1 MWGMDAQGPMRGEI
15 VPADE
20 FVSPPT
26 VAAWIGVPVP
36 LLYSAAEDGL
46 LPAIREG
53 DHWRFHGPTVRRWLD
68 GEDPATVRRRLLR
81 LS

>member
-1 MWGMDAQGPMRGEI
+1 MDVPDPRRGEI
-15 VPADE
+15 VPAAE

-26 VAAWIGVPVP
+26 VAAWLGVPVP
-36 LLYSAAEDGL
+36 LLYRAAESGL

-53 DHWRFHGPTVRRWLD
+53 GHWRFHGPTVRRWLD
-68 GEDPATVRRRLLR
+68 GEDPAAVRRRLLR